1 MKKSSSGVLNA
12 LKLMNN
18 AQTGRC
24 ILVLQIYSNIPKSPQ
39 NIDDCFEGQ
48 SHDQKLTIN
57 PIFFFS

>member
-48 SHDQKLTIN
+48 SHD
-57 PIFFFS
+57 